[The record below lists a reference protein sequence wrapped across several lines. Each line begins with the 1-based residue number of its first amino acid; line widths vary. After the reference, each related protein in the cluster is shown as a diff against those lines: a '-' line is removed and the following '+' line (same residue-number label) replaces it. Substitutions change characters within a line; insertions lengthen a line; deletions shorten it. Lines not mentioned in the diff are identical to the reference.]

1 MNLPRNLKAGILGLL
16 IVISVGAAGFMVF
29 GGLTI
34 GDAFYATMNTVSTL
48 GFDEIGGPYSPMTR
62 IWVSVVLV
70 AGMGAAIYTATA
82 VVEYGFETVIGSD
95 YRKRKR
101 MTKEIGKMHDHIIVC
116 GFGRV
121 GSTAWH
127 ALERDHIPSVVI
139 ERDPEVAEEAVGLG
153 ARVVEGDATKD
164 SVLLEAHV
172 DTARGIIAA
181 VASPSD
187 NLVITL
193 SVKSISRDIS
203 VAARAVDHETEKK
216 LALAGATSVVTPELV
231 GGERMAALAIEP
243 ALADFLD
250 AVVSNS
256 AIAFRI
262 KRYTVSSRS
271 AVVGKSL
278 VELNLRSGTGAMV
291 IGVTSPGEEVRINP
305 DPTIPFQAGDVIYGL
320 GSADD
325 LDKLEVLV
333 IAG

>member
-1 MNLPRNLKAGILGLL
+1 MNLPRNLQAGILGLL
-16 IVISVGAAGFMVF
+16 FVITVGAIGFMV
-29 GGLTI
+29 I
-34 GDAFYATMNTVSTL
+34 GDLPMGEALYATMITISTL
-48 GFDEIGGPYSPMTR
+48 GFDEIGGPYTPVTR
-62 IWVSVVLV
+62 IWVVIVLV

-101 MTKEIGKMHDHIIVC
+101 MTKEIDKMHDHIIVC

-127 ALERDHIPSVVI
+127 ALQRDHVPSLVV
-139 ERDPEVAEEAVGLG
+139 ERDPEVVLEAVALG
-153 ARVVEGDATKD
+153 AQVVEGDATKD
-164 SVLLEAHV
+164 SVLLEARV
-172 DTARGIIAA
+172 DTARAVIAA

-193 SVKSISRDIS
+193 SVKSIHPGIS

-256 AIAFRI
+256 AIAFRV

-271 AVVGKSL
+271 AAVGKSL
-278 VELNLRSGTGAMV
+278 AELNLRAGTGAMV
-291 IGVTSPGEEVRINP
+291 IGVASFGEEVRINP
-305 DPTIPFQAGDVIYGL
+305 DPREPFEAGDVVYGL
-320 GSADD
+320 GSTAD
-325 LDKLEVLV
+325 LNKLEALL
-333 IAG
+333 IAS